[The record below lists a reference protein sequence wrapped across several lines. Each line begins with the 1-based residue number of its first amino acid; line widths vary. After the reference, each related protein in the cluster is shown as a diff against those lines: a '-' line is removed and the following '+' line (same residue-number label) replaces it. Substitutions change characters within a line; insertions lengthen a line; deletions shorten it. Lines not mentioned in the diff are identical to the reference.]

1 MKRINMYCEKCS
13 LQFDKKYVFDL
24 HLSLVHGENIE
35 VKNEQLIC
43 DGNSE
48 EPQINDVLDKYLT
61 PPIAE
66 ILCVKNPRAIV
77 VSGFLM
83 K

>member
-1 MKRINMYCEKCS
+1 MYCEKCS

-48 EPQINDVLDKYLT
+48 EPQINDVLDKYY
-61 PPIAE
+61 
-66 ILCVKNPRAIV
+66 
-77 VSGFLM
+77 M
-83 K
+83 